1 MDADPQSGDLLLTA
15 DPPTLAGFDPLAQE
29 FMADPAPLLARAR
42 ATQPVF
48 LYPQLNYWVVTR
60 ESDVERVISDFR
72 TFSSAAIDVLPVP
85 EDLHEQVRP
94 DFYARSFLAS
104 DPPVHTVSRK
114 AANQGFTRGR
124 IARFQ
129 TDVEEIANQLIDRFA
144 GRGSCDLMQEF
155 AYPLSLRSLA
165 RLIGLPDTDEHIH
178 AYQQWAP
185 DLVAVLTPKLPPL
198 PDGSPVPATPMSAAE
213 IHQRFERIGAAR
225 AFFRELIEER
235 RADPPDDL
243 LSSMLAAPGADG
255 QPALPEEV
263 VITHMVELITAG
275 SSTTANLI
283 GHVLRFLAE
292 DPGQL
297 EAVRR
302 DPDVMTNAVE
312 EGMRRRPSTFGV
324 FRLAA
329 TDVELSGV
337 TIPAG
342 ALVYA
347 CYAATG
353 LDEDRFPAAGRFDV
367 HRANSDTHINFG
379 KGRHF
384 CMGASL
390 ARLETST
397 AIRLLLERI
406 PSIAV
411 HTDEPAEYMPSLIVP
426 ELLHL
431 RAEWRDGISRP

>member
-1 MDADPQSGDLLLTA
+1 MDADTELTDQLLA
-15 DPPTLAGFDPLAQE
+15 PDPPTLAGFNPLAQD
-29 FMADPAPLLARAR
+29 FMADPAPVLIRAR

-48 LYPQLNYWVVTR
+48 LYPELNYWVVTR
-60 ESDVERVISDFR
+60 ESDVERVISDFH

-85 EDLHEQVRP
+85 EDLHDQVRP
-94 DFYARSFLAS
+94 DFYSRSFLAS

-129 TDVEEIANQLIDRFA
+129 ADVEEIANQLIDGFA

-165 RLIGLPDTDEHIH
+165 RLIGLPDTEEHIQ

-198 PDGSPVPATPMSAAE
+198 PDGSPAPATPMSADE
-213 IHQRFERIGAAR
+213 IHQRFARIGAAR
-225 AFFRELIEER
+225 AFFWDLIEQR

-243 LSSMLAAPGADG
+243 LSSMLAARGADG
-255 QPALPEEV
+255 QPALPEEM

-283 GHVLRFLAE
+283 GHVLRFLAK
-292 DPGQL
+292 DPVAL
-297 EAVRR
+297 EAVRH
-302 DPDVMTNAVE
+302 DPAVLVNAVE

-324 FRLAA
+324 FRLAT

-337 TIPAG
+337 TIPTG

-353 LDEDRFPAAGRFDV
+353 LDEDRFSDAERFDV
-367 HRANSDTHINFG
+367 HRANSGTHINFG

-384 CMGASL
+384 CMGAPL

-406 PSIAV
+406 PAIAI
-411 HTDEPAEYMPSLIVP
+411 HTDAPTEYMPSLIVP

-431 RAEWRDGISRP
+431 EADWNDGD

>member
-1 MDADPQSGDLLLTA
+1 
-15 DPPTLAGFDPLAQE
+15 
-29 FMADPAPLLARAR
+29 MADPAPVLARAR
-42 ATQPVF
+42 AMQPVF
-48 LYPQLNYWVVTR
+48 LYPELNYWVVTR
-60 ESDVERVISDFR
+60 ERDVERVISDFR

-85 EDLHEQVRP
+85 EELHDQVAP
-94 DFYARSFLAS
+94 DFYSRSFLAS

-129 TDVEEIANQLIDRFA
+129 VDVEEIASQLIDKFA
-144 GRGSCDLMQEF
+144 VRGRCDLMQEF

-165 RLIGLPDTDEHIH
+165 RLIGLPDTDEHIRS
-178 AYQQWAP
+178 YQQWAP

-198 PDGSPVPATPMSAAE
+198 PDGSPPPATPMSREE
-213 IHQRFERIGAAR
+213 IHQRFERIGRAR
-225 AFFRELIEER
+225 SFFRELIEER

-243 LSSMLAAPGADG
+243 LSSMLGARDG
-255 QPALPEEV
+255 DGHPALPEEV

-292 DPGQL
+292 DPAQL
-297 EAVRR
+297 EAVRA
-302 DPDVMTNAVE
+302 DPGLLANAVE

-324 FRLAA
+324 FRLAT
-329 TDVELSGV
+329 TDVEVSGV
-337 TIPAG
+337 TIPQG

-347 CYAATG
+347 CYASTG
-353 LDEDRFPAAGRFDV
+353 LDEDRFPNGERFDV
-367 HRANSDTHINFG
+367 HRANSGTHINFG

-384 CMGASL
+384 CMGAPL

-411 HTDEPAEYMPSLIVP
+411 RTDEPLEYMPSLIVP

-431 RAEWRDGISRP
+431 EAVWSDGG

>member
-1 MDADPQSGDLLLTA
+1 MDADPRSVDKLVTIEPPLL
-15 DPPTLAGFDPLAQE
+15 PGFDPLAQD
-29 FMADPAPLLARAR
+29 FMADPAPVLSRAR

-48 LYPQLNYWVVTR
+48 LYPELNYWVVTL
-60 ESDVERVISDFR
+60 EDDVERVISDYR

-85 EDLHEQVRP
+85 EDLQDQVRP
-94 DFYARSFLAS
+94 DFYARSFLAT

-129 TDVEEIANQLIDRFA
+129 ADVDEIANQLIDSFA
-144 GRGSCDLMQEF
+144 DRGRCDLMDEF

-165 RLIGLPDTDEHIH
+165 RLIGLPDTDEHIS

-185 DLVAVLTPKLPPL
+185 DLVAVLTPKLPPR
-198 PDGSPVPATPMSAAE
+198 PDGSPPPGTPMSPEE

-225 AFFRELIEER
+225 SFFRELIEKR

-243 LSSMLAAPGADG
+243 LSSMLAARGDDG
-255 QPALPEEV
+255 QPALPEDV

-292 DPGQL
+292 DPAQL
-297 EAVRR
+297 EAVRNA
-302 DPDVMTNAVE
+302 PGLLANAVE

-324 FRLAA
+324 FRLA
-329 TDVELSGV
+329 TTEVEISGV
-337 TIPAG
+337 TIPEG
-342 ALVYA
+342 ALIYA
-347 CYAATG
+347 CYASTG
-353 LDEDRFPAAGRFDV
+353 YDEAHFADAQRFDV
-367 HRANSDTHINFG
+367 HRPNSDTHINFG

-384 CMGASL
+384 CMGAPL
-390 ARLETST
+390 ARLETTT

-406 PSIAV
+406 PSIDIL
-411 HTDEPAEYMPSLIVP
+411 TDRPPEYMPSLIVP

-431 RAEWRDGISRP
+431 EAAWSGEG